1 MQDNIFRKRDLKL
14 IIFKYFALIF
24 VYFFIWIV
32 LDEDDMD
39 SLFKLNSPDHLLFFI
54 IFVGGFI
61 IYFIT
66 YYILSTI
73 IKKRFDSDSHMIKGL
88 DMYYP
93 KSEPN
98 KSEYLFFRNAAR
110 SDIKEVYYVSNKEG
124 AIFYKIYLDKV
135 LPNEYAIENY
145 KKEKVGIIKTK
156 ILSSINT
163 KCEVEIN
170 NGKKIHF
177 KRDIKNGE
185 CIWDFNGNDCKIESN
200 SVYTEYNKII
210 MNKKIIGNIDTN
222 ALDDSYLVGN
232 YDLIIKDKD
241 MELII
246 IALTMCILFTS
257 NYYRSANN
265 D

>member
-1 MQDNIFRKRDLKL
+1 MKNSIFRKRDLKL

-24 VYFFIWIV
+24 IYFFIWIV

-39 SLFKLNSPDHLLFFI
+39 SLFRFNSPNHLLFFI

-61 IYFIT
+61 IYFIIF
-66 YYILSTI
+66 YILSTL
-73 IKKRFDSDSHMIKGL
+73 IKKRFDSDSYMIKGL
-88 DMYYP
+88 DMYYSKTEP
-93 KSEPN
+93 K
-98 KSEYLFFRNAAR
+98 KTEYLFFRNAVR

-135 LPNEYAIENY
+135 FPNEYSIENY
-145 KKEKVGIIKTK
+145 KKEKVGTIKTK
-156 ILSSINT
+156 ILSSIDT
-163 KCEVEIN
+163 KCEIETN
-170 NGKKIHF
+170 NGKIFQF
-177 KRDIKNGE
+177 KRDIKNGK
-185 CIWDFNGNDCKIESN
+185 CIWDYNGNDCEIESN
-200 SVYTEYNKII
+200 SIYTEYNKII
-210 MNKKIIGNIDTN
+210 MNKKVIGNIDTN
-222 ALDDSYLVGN
+222 AIDGSYLVGN

-265 D
+265 N